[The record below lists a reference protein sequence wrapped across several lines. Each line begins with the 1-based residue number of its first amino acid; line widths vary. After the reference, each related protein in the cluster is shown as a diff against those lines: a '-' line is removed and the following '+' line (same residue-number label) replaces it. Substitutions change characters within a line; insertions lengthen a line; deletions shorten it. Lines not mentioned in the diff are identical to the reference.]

1 MAYQFKIPAAYSAL
15 TGEVTAWEQTEL
27 QETTTLKHAMKILVA
42 TEKPFAKKAV
52 EGIRGIVE
60 DAGYELA
67 LLEKYADK
75 ADLLAAVADADALI
89 VRSDKVTA
97 EVIDA
102 AKNLKIV
109 VRAGAGYDNVD
120 LAAASARGIVVM
132 NTPGQNSNAVAE
144 LAVAMMIF
152 MARNRFTPGTGSEIQ
167 GKTLGIHAYGNVGRL
182 VGRKGKALGMRVAA
196 FDPFITDP
204 EVFKADGV
212 EQVGSVEELYKVS
225 DFLSLHIPATP
236 QTKGSIGYDL
246 LMSMPKGATLVNT
259 ARKEVIDEEG
269 LMRAL
274 TEREDLKYVT
284 DIAAAIQPELDEKF
298 GKRVFATAKK
308 MGAETAEA
316 NLNAGLAAAR
326 QIVDFFK
333 NGNTRF
339 QVNKA

>member
-1 MAYQFKIPAAYSAL
+1 MAYQFKIPTAYSAL
-15 TGEVTAWEQTEL
+15 TGEVAAWETTEL
-27 QETTTLKHAMKILVA
+27 QDTTTLKQTMKILVA
-42 TEKPFAKKAV
+42 TEKPFARKAV
-52 EGIRGIVE
+52 EGIREIVE
-60 DAGYELA
+60 GAGFGLA
-67 LLEKYADK
+67 LLEKYTDK
-75 ADLLAAVADADALI
+75 SELLSAVADADALI
-89 VRSDKVTA
+89 IRSDKVTA

-144 LAVAMMIF
+144 LALAMMIF

-182 VGRKGKALGMRVAA
+182 VARKGKALGMRVAA
-196 FDPFITDP
+196 FDPFVSDP
-204 EVFKADGV
+204 EVFRADGV
-212 EQVGSVEELYKVS
+212 EQVSSVEELYKMS

-236 QTKGSIGYDL
+236 ETKGSIGYEL
-246 LMSMPKGATLVNT
+246 LMSMPAGATLVNT
-259 ARKEVIDEEG
+259 ARKEVIDEAG

-274 TEREDLKYVT
+274 AERGDLKYAT
-284 DIAAAIQPELDEKF
+284 DIAPAVQPELEEKF
-298 GKRVFATAKK
+298 GNRVFATAKK

-326 QIVDFFK
+326 QVVDFFK
-333 NGNTRF
+333 TGCTRF
-339 QVNKA
+339 QVNK